1 MLHRASIESTRIDH
15 IVIGDGRRALDMGAV
30 DRLAESMQRLGLQ
43 VPVAVRIED
52 EMVIDGQVTLGV
64 PVLVAGA
71 HRLAAARKLGWA
83 TIETVILTADEGE
96 DEYRLWEIDENLARA
111 ELTATEEAE
120 HLYERKRVWERI
132 KDAESS
138 GTSCPTTR
146 VSARGRVN
154 EGQPQQFAAETA
166 AATGKSKRDIN
177 RAVARA
183 EAVCDDARALLVGT
197 DLDTGAYLDRLMK
210 ADPAEQVERVQRDL
224 AAIERRRHDEALRRE
239 EAERLREAK
248 EAREAAK
255 RRVMDRLLNKLSPRD
270 WDLTIADIE
279 AAGGSLKASDMRS
292 WMAPQ
297 TEAA

>member
-1 MLHRASIESTRIDH
+1 MRGSLQSYGIDAIH
-15 IVIGDGRRALDMGAV
+15 VP
-30 DRLAESMQRLGLQ
+30 DRLRPLREDRIAMLVDSIAELGLQ
-43 VPVAVRIED
+43 TPITVCIHERVNIPGEGEVWE
-52 EMVIDGQVTLGV
+52 V
-64 PVLVAGA
+64 PVLVAGR
-71 HRLAAARKLGWA
+71 HRLEATRRLG
-83 TIETVILTADEGE
+83 LTDIACMVVQADA
-96 DEYRLWEIDENLARA
+96 DHCRLWEIDENLARA

-120 HLYERKRVWERI
+120 HLHERKRVWERI
-132 KDAESS
+132 RGVETGGAGCASS
-138 GTSCPTTR
+138 LTD
-146 VSARGRVN
+146 GRAS
-154 EGQPQQFAAETA
+154 GPQHQKQFAADTA
-166 AATGKSKRDIN
+166 ASTGRSKATIN

>member
-1 MLHRASIESTRIDH
+1 MRGSLQSYGIDAIH
-15 IVIGDGRRALDMGAV
+15 VP
-30 DRLAESMQRLGLQ
+30 DRLRPLREDRIAMLVDSIAELGLQ
-43 VPVAVRIED
+43 TPITVCIHERVNIPGEGEVWE
-52 EMVIDGQVTLGV
+52 V
-64 PVLVAGA
+64 PVLVAGR
-71 HRLAAARKLGWA
+71 HRLEATRRLGLSDIA
-83 TIETVILTADEGE
+83 CMVVQADA
-96 DEYRLWEIDENLARA
+96 DHCRLWEIDENLARA

-120 HLYERKRVWERI
+120 HLAERKKVWGRI
-132 KDAESS
+132 EAAAGGATCTSS
-138 GTSCPTTR
+138 LPDG
-146 VSARGRVN
+146 RGA
-154 EGQPQQFAAETA
+154 GPQHQKQFAANTA
-166 AATGKSKRDIN
+166 AATGRNKSTIT
-177 RAVARA
+177 RAVRRA

>member
-15 IVIGDGRRALDMGAV
+15 IVIGDGRRALNMGAV

-83 TIETVILTADEGE
+83 TIETVILTAEEGE

-120 HLYERKRVWERI
+120 HLHERKLVWERI
-132 KDAESS
+132 
-138 GTSCPTTR
+138 
-146 VSARGRVN
+146 SASENTGATCASIRGR
-154 EGQPQQFAAETA
+154 GQPQQFAADTA
-166 AATGKSKRDIN
+166 ASTGRSKATIN
-177 RAVARA
+177 RAIVRA
-183 EAVCDDARALLVGT
+183 VAVCDEARALIVGT

>member
-1 MLHRASIESTRIDH
+1 
-15 IVIGDGRRALDMGAV
+15 
-30 DRLAESMQRLGLQ
+30 
-43 VPVAVRIED
+43 
-52 EMVIDGQVTLGV
+52 
-64 PVLVAGA
+64 
-71 HRLAAARKLGWA
+71 
-83 TIETVILTADEGE
+83 
-96 DEYRLWEIDENLARA
+96 
-111 ELTATEEAE
+111 
-120 HLYERKRVWERI
+120 
-132 KDAESS
+132 
-138 GTSCPTTR
+138 
-146 VSARGRVN
+146 
-154 EGQPQQFAAETA
+154 
-166 AATGKSKRDIN
+166 
-177 RAVARA
+177 
-183 EAVCDDARALLVGT
+183 
-197 DLDTGAYLDRLMK
+197 MK

>member
-15 IVIGDGRRALDMGAV
+15 IVIGDGRRALDMSAV

-52 EMVIDGQVTLGV
+52 EMVIDGQLTLGV

-71 HRLAAARKLGWA
+71 HRLAAARKLGWT
-83 TIETVILTADEGE
+83 TIETVILTADESE
-96 DEYRLWEIDENLARA
+96 DEYRLWEIDENLTRS
-111 ELTATEEAE
+111 ELSATQEAE
-120 HLYERKRVWERI
+120 HLAERKRLW
-132 KDAESS
+132 
-138 GTSCPTTR
+138 
-146 VSARGRVN
+146 ARMRGAAIPVEPAVPMETGYGKPPPRAR
-154 EGQPQQFAAETA
+154 EFASETA
-166 AATGKSKRDIN
+166 AATGRTKQHIN
-177 RAVARA
+177 RATRRA